1 MFLSV
6 IVIFFI
12 FIFYNYGGFLKEE
25 NKRRFIEEKFDDKVL
40 ENLFGYEVCFKNL
53 DCWMGLFKY
62 MYLEFFFII

>member
-1 MFLSV
+1 M
-6 IVIFFI
+6 
-12 FIFYNYGGFLKEE
+12 GFLKEE

-40 ENLFGYEVCFKNL
+40 ENLFGYEVCLKNL

>member
-1 MFLSV
+1 M

-40 ENLFGYEVCFKNL
+40 ENLFGYEVCLN
-53 DCWMGLFKY
+53 WMGLFKY
-62 MYLEFFFII
+62 MYLVFFYYIIVMV